1 MERIELTA
9 AVAVRVTTNNSHTH
23 HNSSTV
29 QNNSGNKFGRK
40 IRKPHIEEDAV
51 FFIVTTMDNK
61 TCFAKELIVRDGKI
75 FAMDTF
81 SLKGAQVKS
90 AKTAYALIMPDDDGG
105 LIQFSR
111 NHFMWFPCSV
121 QNGVY
126 TRRNAI
132 SDVHKYHLYL

>member
-1 MERIELTA
+1 MEIELTA
-9 AVAVRVTTNNSHTH
+9 AVAVRVSNSHSRH
-23 HNSSTV
+23 CNSSTV
-29 QNNSGNKFGRK
+29 QGNTGNKFKTRK
-40 IRKPHIEEDAV
+40 QHIEEDAV
-51 FFIVTTMDNK
+51 FFIVTTMDDK

-111 NHFMWFPCSV
+111 NQMKWFPCSV
-121 QNGVY
+121 VNGVY
-126 TRRNAI
+126 TRKNAI
-132 SDVHKYHLYL
+132 EDVHKYHLYL

>member
-9 AVAVRVTTNNSHTH
+9 AVAVKVSTNAHTH

-29 QNNSGNKFGRK
+29 QNNSGNKFGRN
-40 IRKPHIEEDAV
+40 RRQHIEEDAV

-61 TCFAKELIVRDGKI
+61 TCFAKELIVLDGKI

-111 NHFMWFPCSV
+111 NQMKWFKCTV
-121 QNGVY
+121 VNGVY
-126 TRRNAI
+126 TRKNAI
-132 SDVHKYHLYL
+132 EDVHKYHLYL

>member
-1 MERIELTA
+1 MKRIELTA
-9 AVAVRVTTNNSHTH
+9 AVAVKVSTNAHTH

-29 QNNSGNKFGRK
+29 QNNSGRTFGRK
-40 IRKPHIEEDAV
+40 HIEEDAV
-51 FFIVTTMDNK
+51 FFIVTTMDGK
-61 TCFAKELIVRDGKI
+61 TCFAHELIVRDGKI

-111 NHFMWFPCSV
+111 NQMKWFPCSV
-121 QNGVY
+121 VNGVY
-126 TRRNAI
+126 TRKNAI
-132 SDVHKYHLYL
+132 EDVHKYHLYL

>member
-9 AVAVRVTTNNSHTH
+9 AVAVKVSTNAHTH

-29 QNNSGNKFGRK
+29 QNNSGNKFGRN
-40 IRKPHIEEDAV
+40 RRQHIEEDAV

-111 NHFMWFPCSV
+111 NQMKWFKCTV
-121 QNGVY
+121 VNGVY
-126 TRRNAI
+126 TRKNAI
-132 SDVHKYHLYL
+132 EDVHKYHLYL

>member
-1 MERIELTA
+1 MKRIELTA
-9 AVAVRVTTNNSHTH
+9 AVAVKVSTNAHTH

-29 QNNSGNKFGRK
+29 QNNSGNKFGRN
-40 IRKPHIEEDAV
+40 RRQHIEEDAV

-81 SLKGAQVKS
+81 SLKSAQVKS

-111 NHFMWFPCSV
+111 NQMKWFPCSV
-121 QNGVY
+121 VNGVY
-126 TRRNAI
+126 TRKNAI
-132 SDVHKYHLYL
+132 EDVHKYHLYL

>member
-1 MERIELTA
+1 MIELTA
-9 AVAVRVTTNNSHTH
+9 AIAVKVSTNAHTH

-51 FFIVTTMDNK
+51 FFIVTTMDDK
-61 TCFAKELIVRDGKI
+61 TGFARELIVRDDKI
-75 FAMDTF
+75 YAMDTF
-81 SLKGAQVKS
+81 SLKEMEVKS

-111 NHFMWFPCSV
+111 NHMKWFKCTV
-121 QNGVY
+121 VNGVY
-126 TRRNAI
+126 TRKNAI
-132 SDVHKYHLYL
+132 EDVHKYHLYL

>member
-1 MERIELTA
+1 MEIELTA
-9 AVAVRVTTNNSHTH
+9 AIAVKVSTNAHTH
-23 HNSSTV
+23 HNVSTV

-40 IRKPHIEEDAV
+40 IRKQHIEEDAV
-51 FFIVTTMDNK
+51 FFIVTDMTGK
-61 TCFAKELIVRDGKI
+61 TFFVKELIVRDGKI

-111 NHFMWFPCSV
+111 NHMRWFPCSV
-121 QNGVY
+121 VNGVY
-126 TRRNAI
+126 SRRNAI

>member
-9 AVAVRVTTNNSHTH
+9 AVAVKVSTNVHTH
-23 HNSSTV
+23 HNSSTI
-29 QNNSGNKFGRK
+29 QNNSGNRK

-51 FFIVTTMDNK
+51 FFIVTTMDGK

-75 FAMDTF
+75 FALDTF
-81 SLKGAQVKS
+81 SLKGVEVKS

-111 NHFMWFPCSV
+111 NHMRWFPCSV
-121 QNGVY
+121 VNGIY
-126 TRRNAI
+126 TRKNAI
-132 SDVHKYHLYL
+132 EDVHKYHLYL

>member
-1 MERIELTA
+1 MKRIELTA
-9 AVAVRVTTNNSHTH
+9 AVAVKVSTNAHNH

-51 FFIVTTMDNK
+51 FFIVTTMDGK
-61 TCFAKELIVRDGKI
+61 TCFAHELIVRDGKI

-111 NHFMWFPCSV
+111 NQMKWFPCSV
-121 QNGVY
+121 VNGVY

-132 SDVHKYHLYL
+132 EDVHKYHLYL

>member
-1 MERIELTA
+1 MEHIELTA
-9 AVAVRVTTNNSHTH
+9 AIAVKVSTNAHTH

-29 QNNSGNKFGRK
+29 QSNSGNKFGHK

-51 FFIVTTMDNK
+51 FFIVTTMDGK
-61 TCFAKELIVRDGKI
+61 TCFAHELIVRDGKI

-111 NHFMWFPCSV
+111 NQMRWFPCSV
-121 QNGVY
+121 VNGVY

-132 SDVHKYHLYL
+132 EDVHKYHLYL